1 MPRSDDWTIHM
12 PPSLIK
18 RRGGPR
24 LSRMTR
30 PNSPQPGFASLCLA
44 SLIHGRMAL
53 GRPPNEGFDV
63 DVCCTIFFAGGRG
76 DWRVGLPLPGVQG
89 QAVEIFVELT

>member
-1 MPRSDDWTIHM
+1 
-12 PPSLIK
+12 
-18 RRGGPR
+18 
-24 LSRMTR
+24 
-30 PNSPQPGFASLCLA
+30 
-44 SLIHGRMAL
+44 MAL

-63 DVCCTIFFAGGRG
+63 DVAARFFFAGGRE